1 MKSRSRDGVAAKGLF
16 GIKQVDTDKLPLCKA
31 HILLGLISPS
41 SEQMF
46 LPRNHYDKGLM
57 LEKSAATSFYDGNLT
72 LRTLFDA
79 KF

>member
-1 MKSRSRDGVAAKGLF
+1 MKSGSRDGVAAKGLF
-16 GIKQVDTDKLPLCKA
+16 GIKQVDTVKLPLCKA
-31 HILLGLISPS
+31 HILLELISPS

-57 LEKSAATSFYDGNLT
+57 LEKSAATPFCDDNLT